1 MWSGEAKGCATCFD
15 GPANAEPDA
24 ISRGWQR
31 LIALGQLGAL
41 VSGEKLLD
49 DKEAALLQRRPVSRG
64 LHASVRGP
72 SERDP
77 QLPTKSP
84 RQQGGINYGQL
95 CVNWTSQTLF
105 AAEIVVLPMHALIK
119 RRS

>member
-64 LHASVRGP
+64 LHAKRGP

-77 QLPTKSP
+77 QFANQKSSSRGEKLRALESFVKANSNTLYTN
-84 RQQGGINYGQL
+84 RQPGYQFQR
-95 CVNWTSQTLF
+95 VD
-105 AAEIVVLPMHALIK
+105 
-119 RRS
+119 

>member
-72 SERDP
+72 SGRDP
-77 QLPTKSP
+77 QLPTKS
-84 RQQGGINYGQL
+84 RQAAGGIITG
-95 CVNWTSQTLF
+95 T
-105 AAEIVVLPMHALIK
+105 
-119 RRS
+119 

>member
-31 LIALGQLGAL
+31 LIALGELGAL

-72 SERDP
+72 SGRDP
-77 QLPTKSP
+77 QLPTKKSSS
-84 RQQGGINYGQL
+84 RGVIITALLGNVVANYHPL
-95 CVNWTSQTLF
+95 ARRNSR
-105 AAEIVVLPMHALIK
+105 AANSA
-119 RRS
+119 R

>member
-84 RQQGGINYGQL
+84 RQQGGDKLRAVVRQL
-95 CVNWTSQTLF
+95 DFSNPVCCRDSSSANARVD
-105 AAEIVVLPMHALIK
+105 
-119 RRS
+119 